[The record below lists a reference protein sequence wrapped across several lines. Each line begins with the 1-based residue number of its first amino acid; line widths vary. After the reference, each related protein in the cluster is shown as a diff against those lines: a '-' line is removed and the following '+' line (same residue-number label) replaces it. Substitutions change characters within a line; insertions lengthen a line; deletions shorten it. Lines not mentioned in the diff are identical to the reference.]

1 MIYLRLLLLLLLKS
15 FTFLLL
21 LASSVGDKG
30 GSSLLFCLFNMVVM
44 IQLDKHPEVISSCSV
59 MVS

>member
-1 MIYLRLLLLLLLKS
+1 MLALSLLTVLLL
-15 FTFLLL
+15 
-21 LASSVGDKG
+21 VGELG